1 MATVDQMLKE
11 LRSTATSLRSHWGA
25 EANHWSINPDLGTV
39 RHLATG
45 DLIIYIDPELF
56 RLGLEKEF

>member
-11 LRSTATSLRSHWGA
+11 LRSTAGSLRKLWGA
-25 EANHWSINPDLGTV
+25 EANHWTINPDLGTV

-45 DLIIYIDPELF
+45 DLIIYIDQELF
-56 RLGLEKEF
+56 RLELEKEF

>member
-11 LRSTATSLRSHWGA
+11 LRSTATSLRSRWGA

-45 DLIIYIDPELF
+45 DLIIYIDQELF